1 MKVNWGYKII
11 VQRKSSMNIALC
23 HYRVGETDGVSLEM
37 DKWKKVLKNMGHKV
51 YFIAGST
58 GTSDG
63 YVIPEMNYRFEEDLK
78 IERNAYLKL
87 EEYQDEDEL
96 IRAIKKLTLKIEEGL
111 KKILIENKI
120 DLIVPNNILSIG
132 RSIPTATAFTNV
144 IKELTIRCIGHH
156 HDFYWERNN
165 FSQPTCNF
173 VRKVLEEYYPPKDDL
188 ISHVVINSIVQKE
201 LKVRRNLDSI
211 IIPNVF
217 DFDEKLWEVDNYN
230 KDFRE
235 RLGIKDNDILMLQA
249 TRVTNRKAIE
259 LAIDVV
265 GEMQKEENRKIL
277 EEAKLYN
284 GKSFNRNSR
293 IVLVLAGMIET
304 ADDYVERIKTRAKGS
319 NVEMLFVNNLVEH
332 SRCVKNNN
340 KIYSLWDTYV
350 FADIITYPSIQEGWG
365 NQFLEGLF
373 AKKPMLVF
381 EYDVYKE
388 DIKEKGFKVIS
399 LGDKYELDKYGL
411 AKVDQRVIKRAAGE
425 CIKLLIDKDY
435 REKMVEENF
444 QSGKKHFSLES
455 LEERLKSIV

>member
-1 MKVNWGYKII
+1 
-11 VQRKSSMNIALC
+11 MNIALC
-23 HYRVGETDGVSLEM
+23 HYRIGETDGVSLEM
-37 DKWKKVLKNMGHKV
+37 DKWKKVLENMGHKV

-63 YVIPEMNYRFEEDLK
+63 YIIPELNYRFKEDLK

-87 EEYQDEDEL
+87 EDYQDEDEL
-96 IRAIKKLTLKIEEGL
+96 IRAIRRQTLKIEEGL
-111 KKILIENKI
+111 KKFLIENKI
-120 DLIVPNNILSIG
+120 DLIVPNNIFSIG
-132 RSIPTATAFTNV
+132 RSIPTAMAFSNV
-144 IKELTIRCIGHH
+144 IKELGIRCIGHH
-156 HDFYWERNN
+156 HDFYWERDN

-188 ISHVVINSIVQKE
+188 ISHVVINSIIQKE
-201 LKVRRNLDSI
+201 LKAKRNLDSI

-217 DFDEKLWEVDNYN
+217 DFNEKLWEVDNYN

-235 RLGIKDNDILMLQA
+235 KLGIKDNDILMLQA

-265 GEMQKEENRKIL
+265 GEMQKKENRKIL

-284 GKSFNRNSR
+284 GKSFKEDSR

-304 ADDYVERIKTRAKGS
+304 ADDYVERLKTRAEENS
-319 NVEMLFVNNLVEH
+319 VEMLFVNNLVEH

-350 FADIITYPSIQEGWG
+350 FADIITYPSIKEGWG
-365 NQFLEGLF
+365 NQFLEASF

-381 EYDVYKE
+381 EYDVYKK
-388 DIKEKGFKVIS
+388 DIKGKGFKVVS
-399 LGDKYELDKYGL
+399 LGDKHELDEDGL
-411 AKVDQRVIKRAAGE
+411 AKVNKRVIKRAAGE

-444 QSGKKHFSLES
+444 QSGRRYFSYES
-455 LEERLKSIV
+455 LEEKLKIII

>member
-1 MKVNWGYKII
+1 
-11 VQRKSSMNIALC
+11 MNIALC

-37 DKWKKVLKNMGHKV
+37 DKWKKVLENMGHKV

-63 YVIPEMNYRFEEDLK
+63 YVIPEMHYRFKEDLK

-87 EEYQDEDEL
+87 EDYQDEDEL
-96 IRAIKKLTLKIEEGL
+96 IRAIRKQAFKIEKAL

-120 DLIVPNNILSIG
+120 DLIIPNNILSIG
-132 RSIPTATAFTNV
+132 RSIPTAMAFTNV
-144 IKELTIRCIGHH
+144 IKELGIRCIGHH
-156 HDFYWERNN
+156 HDFYWERKS
-165 FSQPTCNF
+165 FSHPTCNF
-173 VRKVLEEYYPPKDDL
+173 VHKALEEYYPPKDDL

-201 LKVRRNLDSI
+201 LKARRNLDSVV
-211 IIPNVF
+211 IPNVF
-217 DFDEKLWEVDNYN
+217 DFDEKLWNVDDYN

-235 RLGIKDNDILMLQA
+235 KLDIKDNDILMLQA

-265 GEMQKEENRKIL
+265 GEMQKKENRKIL
-277 EEAKLYN
+277 EKAVLYN
-284 GKSFNRNSR
+284 GQSFKGDSR
-293 IVLVLAGMIET
+293 IILVLAGMVET
-304 ADDYVERIKTRAKGS
+304 ADDYVERLKIRAKES
-319 NVEMLFVNNLVEH
+319 NVELLFVNNLVEH
-332 SRCVKNNN
+332 SRCVKNND

-388 DIKEKGFKVIS
+388 DIKKKGFKVIS
-399 LGDKYELDKYGL
+399 LGDKYELDECGL
-411 AKVDQRVIKRAAGE
+411 AKVNEGIIKRAAGE

-435 REKMVEENF
+435 RKKMVEENF
-444 QSGKKHFSLES
+444 RLGSEFLSLES
-455 LEERLKSIV
+455 LEKKLKSIV

>member
-1 MKVNWGYKII
+1 
-11 VQRKSSMNIALC
+11 MNIALC

-63 YVIPEMNYRFEEDLK
+63 YVIQEMNYRFEEDLK

-144 IKELTIRCIGHH
+144 IKELGIRCIGHH
-156 HDFYWERNN
+156 HDFYWERDN

-277 EEAKLYN
+277 EEVKLYN
-284 GKSFNRNSR
+284 RQSFNGNSR

-411 AKVDQRVIKRAAGE
+411 AKVSKGVIKRAAEE

>member
-1 MKVNWGYKII
+1 
-11 VQRKSSMNIALC
+11 MNIALC

-37 DKWKKVLKNMGHKV
+37 DKWKKVLENMGHKV
-51 YFIAGST
+51 YFVAGSI
-58 GTSDG
+58 GTSNG
-63 YVIPEMNYRFEEDLK
+63 YIIPEMNYRFKEDLK

-87 EEYQDEDEL
+87 KDYQDEDEL
-96 IRAIKKLTLKIEEGL
+96 IGAIRKQTLKIEKGL
-111 KKILIENKI
+111 RKFLIENKI
-120 DLIVPNNILSIG
+120 DLIVPNNIFSIG
-132 RSIPTATAFTNV
+132 RSIPTAMAFANV
-144 IKELTIRCIGHH
+144 IKELGVICIGHH
-156 HDFYWERNN
+156 HDFHWERDN

-173 VRKVLEEYYPPKDDL
+173 VRKALEEYYPPKDDL
-188 ISHVVINSIVQKE
+188 ISHVVINSIAKKE
-201 LKVRRNLDSI
+201 LKARRNLDSI

-217 DFDEKLWEVDNYN
+217 DFNEKLWDVDDYN
-230 KDFRE
+230 IDFRE
-235 RLGIKDNDILMLQA
+235 KLDIKDNDILMLQA

-284 GKSFNRNSR
+284 GKSFKEDSR
-293 IVLVLAGMIET
+293 IVLVLAGMIEA
-304 ADDYVERIKTRAKGS
+304 ADDYVERLKTRAKER
-319 NVEMLFVNNLVEH
+319 NVELLFVNNLVEH

-350 FADIITYPSIQEGWG
+350 FADIVTYPSIQEGWG

-388 DIKEKGFKVIS
+388 DIKRKGFKIIS
-399 LGDKYELDKYGL
+399 LGDKYELDEYGL
-411 AKVDQRVIKRAAGE
+411 AKVDKKIIKRAAEE

-435 REKMVEENF
+435 REKIVEENF
-444 QSGKKHFSLES
+444 QLGREFFSYKS
-455 LEERLKSIV
+455 LEEKLKMIV

>member
-1 MKVNWGYKII
+1 
-11 VQRKSSMNIALC
+11 MNIALC

-37 DKWKKVLKNMGHKV
+37 DKWKKVLENMGHKV

-63 YVIPEMNYRFEEDLK
+63 YVIPEMNYRFKEDLK

-87 EEYQDEDEL
+87 EDYQDEDEL
-96 IRAIKKLTLKIEEGL
+96 IRAIRKQTLKIEESL
-111 KKILIENKI
+111 KKFLIENKI

-132 RSIPTATAFTNV
+132 RSIPTAMAFVKV
-144 IKELTIRCIGHH
+144 IKELGIRSIGHH

-173 VRKVLEEYYPPKDDL
+173 VRKALEEYYPPKDDL

-201 LKVRRNLDSI
+201 LKVRRGLNSVV
-211 IIPNVF
+211 IPNVF
-217 DFDEKLWEVDNYN
+217 DFDEKLWNVDDYN

-235 RLGIKDNDILMLQA
+235 KLGIGDHDILMLQA

-277 EEAKLYN
+277 EEAILYN
-284 GKSFNRNSR
+284 GQSFKEDSR

-304 ADDYVERIKTRAKGS
+304 SDDYVERIKSRAKES
-319 NVEMLFVNNLVEH
+319 NVELLFVNSLVEH
-332 SRCVKNNN
+332 SRCVKHGD
-340 KIYSLWDTYV
+340 KVYSLWDTYV

-411 AKVDQRVIKRAAGE
+411 AKVDKKIVKRAAGE
-425 CIKLLIDKDY
+425 CIKLLIDKDC

-444 QSGKKHFSLES
+444 QLGREYFSLES
-455 LEERLKSIV
+455 LEEKLKSIV

>member
-1 MKVNWGYKII
+1 
-11 VQRKSSMNIALC
+11 MNIALC

-37 DKWKKVLKNMGHKV
+37 DKWKKVLEKMGHKV

-63 YVIPEMNYRFEEDLK
+63 CIIPEMNYRSEEDMK

-87 EEYQDEDEL
+87 EDYQDEDEL

-132 RSIPTATAFTNV
+132 RSIPTAMAFTNL
-144 IKELTIRCIGHH
+144 IKELGIRCIGHH
-156 HDFYWERNN
+156 HDFYWERKN

-173 VRKVLEEYYPPKDDL
+173 VRDALEKYYPPKDDL

-201 LKVRRNLDSI
+201 LKVRRNLDSVV
-211 IIPNVF
+211 IPNVF
-217 DFDEKLWEVDNYN
+217 DFNGKLWDADNYN

-235 RLGIKDNDILMLQA
+235 KLGIKDNDILMLQA

-277 EEAKLYN
+277 EEVKLYN
-284 GKSFNRNSR
+284 GKSFKEDSR

-304 ADDYVERIKTRAKGS
+304 ADDYVERLRTKAKES
-319 NVEMLFVNNLVEH
+319 NVELLFVNNLVEH
-332 SRCVKNNN
+332 SRCVKNND

-373 AKKPMLVF
+373 ARKPMLVF
-381 EYDVYKE
+381 EYSVYKE

-399 LGDKYELDKYGL
+399 LGDKYKLDKYRL
-411 AKVDQRVIKRAAGE
+411 AKVSKEVIKRASGE
-425 CIKLLIDKDY
+425 CIKLLINKNY
-435 REKMVEENF
+435 REMMVEENF
-444 QSGKKHFSLES
+444 QLGRCK
-455 LEERLKSIV
+455 

>member
-1 MKVNWGYKII
+1 
-11 VQRKSSMNIALC
+11 MNIALC

-37 DKWKKVLKNMGHKV
+37 DKWKKVLENMGHKV

-63 YVIPEMNYRFEEDLK
+63 YIMPEMNYRFEEDLK

-87 EEYQDEDEL
+87 EDYQDEDEL

-132 RSIPTATAFTNV
+132 RSIPTAMAFSNV
-144 IKELTIRCIGHH
+144 IKELGIRCIGHH
-156 HDFYWERNN
+156 HDFYWERDN

-173 VRKVLEEYYPPKDDL
+173 VRKILEEYYPPKHDL

-201 LKVRRNLDSI
+201 LKVRRSLNSI

-217 DFDEKLWEVDNYN
+217 NFDEKLWEVDNYN

-235 RLGIKDNDILMLQA
+235 KLGIKDNDILILQA

-259 LAIDVV
+259 LVIDVV
-265 GEMQKEENRKIL
+265 GEIQKEENRKIL

-284 GKSFNRNSR
+284 GQSFKGNSR

-304 ADDYVERIKTRAKGS
+304 ADDYVERLKTRAKES
-319 NVEMLFVNNLVEH
+319 NVELLFVNNLVEH

-373 AKKPMLVF
+373 AKKPILVF

-388 DIKEKGFKVIS
+388 DIKEEGFKVIS

-411 AKVDQRVIKRAAGE
+411 AKVGKRVIKRAAGE
-425 CIKLLIDKDY
+425 CIKLLIDKGY

-444 QSGKKHFSLES
+444 QLGREFLSYKS
-455 LEERLKSIV
+455 LEEKLKRII

>member
-1 MKVNWGYKII
+1 
-11 VQRKSSMNIALC
+11 MNIALC

-144 IKELTIRCIGHH
+144 IKELAIRCIGHH

-388 DIKEKGFKVIS
+388 DIREKGFKVIS
-399 LGDKYELDKYGL
+399 LGDKYELDKYDL
-411 AKVDQRVIKRAAGE
+411 AKVSKGVIKRAAEE
-425 CIKLLIDKDY
+425 CIKLLLDKDY

>member
-1 MKVNWGYKII
+1 
-11 VQRKSSMNIALC
+11 MNIALC

-37 DKWKKVLKNMGHKV
+37 DKWKKVLENMGHKV

-63 YVIPEMNYRFEEDLK
+63 YIIPEMNYRFEEDLK

-87 EEYQDEDEL
+87 EDYRDEDEL
-96 IRAIKKLTLKIEEGL
+96 IGAIRKQTLKIEEAL
-111 KKILIENKI
+111 KKILIENKT
-120 DLIVPNNILSIG
+120 DLIIPNNILSIG
-132 RSIPTATAFTNV
+132 RSIPTAMAFTKV
-144 IKELTIRCIGHH
+144 IKELGIRGIGHH
-156 HDFYWERNN
+156 HDFYWERDN

-173 VRKVLEEYYPPKDDL
+173 VRQALEEYFPPKNDL

-201 LKVRRNLDSI
+201 LKARRNLDSI
-211 IIPNVF
+211 IVPNVF
-217 DFDEKLWEVDNYN
+217 DFNERLWDIDDYN

-235 RLGIKDNDILMLQA
+235 KLGIKDNDILMLQA

-265 GEMQKEENRKIL
+265 GEMQKKENRKIL

-284 GKSFNRNSR
+284 GQNFKEDSR

-304 ADDYVERIKTRAKGS
+304 ADDYVERLKTRAKES
-319 NVEMLFVNNLVEH
+319 NVELLFVNNLVEH
-332 SRCVKNNN
+332 SRCVKHDN
-340 KIYSLWDTYV
+340 KVYSLWDTYV
-350 FADIITYPSIQEGWG
+350 FADVITYPSIQEGWG

-399 LGDKYELDKYGL
+399 LGDKYELDEYGL
-411 AKVDQRVIKRAAGE
+411 AKVDKKIIRHAAGE

-444 QSGKKHFSLES
+444 QLGREFFSLES
-455 LEERLKSIV
+455 LEEKLKSIV

>member
-1 MKVNWGYKII
+1 
-11 VQRKSSMNIALC
+11 MNIALC

-37 DKWKKVLKNMGHKV
+37 EKWKKVLENMGHKV
-51 YFIAGST
+51 YFISGSRC
-58 GTSDG
+58 TSDG
-63 YVIPEMNYRFEEDLK
+63 FTIPEMNYRFKEDLK
-78 IERNAYLKL
+78 IEKNAYLKL
-87 EEYQDEDEL
+87 EDYKDESEL
-96 IRAIKKLTLKIEEGL
+96 IKAIKRQTLKIEEAL
-111 KKILIENKI
+111 KKILIENKT
-120 DLIVPNNILSIG
+120 DLIIPNNILSLG
-132 RSIPTATAFTNV
+132 RSIPTAIAFVNV
-144 IKELTIRCIGHH
+144 IKELEMRCIGHH
-156 HDFYWERNN
+156 HDFYWERKN

-173 VRKVLEEYYPPKDDL
+173 VRQVLEEYYPPKDDL

-201 LKVRRNLDSI
+201 LKARRNLNST

-217 DFDEKLWEVDNYN
+217 DFDGKLWEIDDYN
-230 KDFRE
+230 KDLRIK
-235 RLGIKDNDILMLQA
+235 LGIKDNDILMLQA

-265 GEMQKEENRKIL
+265 GEMQKKENRKIL

-284 GKSFNRNSR
+284 GQSFKEDSR

-304 ADDYVERIKTRAKGS
+304 ADDYVERLKTRAEES
-319 NVEMLFVNNLVEH
+319 NVELLFVNNLVEH
-332 SRCVKNNN
+332 LRCVKNNN

-399 LGDKYELDKYGL
+399 LGEKYELDEYGL
-411 AKVDQRVIKRAAGE
+411 AKVSEGVIKRAAGE

-444 QSGKKHFSLES
+444 QSGREFFSHES
-455 LEERLKSIV
+455 LEEKLKAIV

>member
-1 MKVNWGYKII
+1 MRRYRI
-11 VQRKSSMNIALC
+11 VIQRKDSMNITLC

-37 DKWKKVLKNMGHKV
+37 DKWKKVLENMGHKV

-63 YVIPEMNYRFEEDLK
+63 FIIPEMHYRFKEDLK

-87 EEYQDEDEL
+87 EDYRDEDEL
-96 IRAIKKLTLKIEEGL
+96 IRAVRKQTLKIEEAL

-120 DLIVPNNILSIG
+120 DLIVSNNILSIG
-132 RSIPTATAFTNV
+132 RSIPTAMAFANV
-144 IKELTIRCIGHH
+144 IKELGIRCIGHH
-156 HDFYWERNN
+156 HDFYWERKN
-165 FSQPTCNF
+165 FSHPTCNF
-173 VRKVLEEYYPPKDDL
+173 VRQALEEYYPPKDDL

-217 DFDEKLWEVDNYN
+217 DFNEKLWDADDYN

-235 RLGIKDNDILMLQA
+235 KLGIKDNDILMLQA

-259 LAIDVV
+259 LAIDVIR
-265 GEMQKEENRKIL
+265 EMQKEENRKIL

-284 GKSFNRNSR
+284 GQNFKGNSR

-304 ADDYVERIKTRAKGS
+304 ADDYVERLKTRAKES
-319 NVEMLFVNNLVEH
+319 NVELLFVNNLVEH
-332 SRCVKNNN
+332 SRCTKNNN
-340 KIYSLWDTYV
+340 KIYSLWDTYI

-411 AKVDQRVIKRAAGE
+411 AKVSEGVVKRAAGE

-435 REKMVEENF
+435 RENMVEENF
-444 QSGKKHFSLES
+444 RLGSKFLSLES
-455 LEERLKSIV
+455 LEKKLKSIV

>member
-1 MKVNWGYKII
+1 
-11 VQRKSSMNIALC
+11 MNIALC

-37 DKWKKVLKNMGHKV
+37 DKWKKVLENMGHKV

-63 YVIPEMNYRFEEDLK
+63 YIIPEMNYRFKEDLK

-87 EEYQDEDEL
+87 EDYQDEDEL
-96 IRAIKKLTLKIEEGL
+96 IGAIRKQTLKIGEGL
-111 KKILIENKI
+111 KKFLIENKI

-132 RSIPTATAFTNV
+132 RSIPTAMAFTNV
-144 IKELTIRCIGHH
+144 IKELGIRCIGHH
-156 HDFYWERNN
+156 HDFYWERDN

-201 LKVRRNLDSI
+201 LKARRNLDSI

-217 DFDEKLWEVDNYN
+217 DFNEKLWDVDDYN
-230 KDFRE
+230 IDFRE
-235 RLGIKDNDILMLQA
+235 KLGIKDNDILMLQA

-277 EEAKLYN
+277 EGAKLYN
-284 GKSFNRNSR
+284 GQSFKGNSR
-293 IVLVLAGMIET
+293 IVLVLVGMIET
-304 ADDYVERIKTRAKGS
+304 ADDYIERLKTKAEES
-319 NVEMLFVNNLVEH
+319 NVELLFVNNLVEH
-332 SRCVKNNN
+332 SRCVKNDN

-388 DIKEKGFKVIS
+388 DINRKGFKVIS
-399 LGDKYELDKYGL
+399 LGDKYEFDKYGL
-411 AKVDQRVIKRAAGE
+411 AKVSEGAITRAAGE
-425 CIKLLIDKDY
+425 CIKLLTDKDY

-444 QSGKKHFSLES
+444 QSGRKYFSYES
-455 LEERLKSIV
+455 LEEKLKIII

>member
-1 MKVNWGYKII
+1 MRRYRII
-11 VQRKSSMNIALC
+11 IQRKDSMNIALC

-37 DKWKKVLKNMGHKV
+37 DKWKKVLENMGHKV

-87 EEYQDEDEL
+87 EDYQGEDEL
-96 IRAIKKLTLKIEEGL
+96 IRAIKRQTLKIEEGL

-132 RSIPTATAFTNV
+132 RSIPTAMAFVNV
-144 IKELTIRCIGHH
+144 IKELGIRCIGHH
-156 HDFYWERNN
+156 HDFYWERDN

-173 VRKVLEEYYPPKDDL
+173 VRKALEEYYPPKDDL
-188 ISHVVINSIVQKE
+188 ISHVVINSIVQRE
-201 LKVRRNLDSI
+201 LKAKRSLDSV

-217 DFDEKLWEVDNYN
+217 DFNEKLWEVDNYN

-235 RLGIKDNDILMLQA
+235 KLGIKDNDILMLQA

-259 LAIDVV
+259 MAIDVV

-277 EEAKLYN
+277 EEAKLYK
-284 GKSFNRNSR
+284 GKSFNRKSR

-304 ADDYVERIKTRAKGS
+304 ADDYVERLKTRAEEN
-319 NVEMLFVNNLVEH
+319 NVELLFVNNLVEH
-332 SRCVKNNN
+332 LRCTKNNN

-373 AKKPMLVF
+373 AKKPILVF

-399 LGDKYELDKYGL
+399 LGDKYEFDKYSL
-411 AKVDQRVIKRAAGE
+411 AKVGKEVIKRAAGE
-425 CIKLLIDKDY
+425 CIKLLIDKDC

-444 QSGKKHFSLES
+444 QLGREFLSYKS
-455 LEERLKSIV
+455 LEEKLKRII

>member
-1 MKVNWGYKII
+1 
-11 VQRKSSMNIALC
+11 MNIALC

-37 DKWKKVLKNMGHKV
+37 DKCKKVLENMGHKI
-51 YFIAGST
+51 YFVAGST

-63 YVIPEMNYRFEEDLK
+63 YIIPEMNYRFKEDLK
-78 IERNAYLKL
+78 IGRNAYLKL
-87 EEYQDEDEL
+87 KDYQDEDEL
-96 IRAIKKLTLKIEEGL
+96 IGAIRKKTLKIEKGL
-111 KKILIENKI
+111 RKFLIENKI
-120 DLIVPNNILSIG
+120 DLIIPNNIFSIG
-132 RSIPTATAFTNV
+132 RSIPTAMALANV
-144 IKELTIRCIGHH
+144 IKELGIRCIGHH
-156 HDFYWERNN
+156 HDFHWERDN

-173 VRKVLEEYYPPKDDL
+173 VRKALEGYYPPKDDL
-188 ISHVVINSIVQKE
+188 ISHVVINSIAQKE
-201 LKVRRNLDSI
+201 LKARRNLDSI

-217 DFDEKLWEVDNYN
+217 DFNEKLWDVDDYN
-230 KDFRE
+230 IDFRE
-235 RLGIKDNDILMLQA
+235 KLGIKDNDILMLQA

-284 GKSFNRNSR
+284 GKSFKEDSR
-293 IVLVLAGMIET
+293 IILVLAGMIET
-304 ADDYVERIKTRAKGS
+304 VDDYVERLKTRAKGS
-319 NVEMLFVNNLVEH
+319 NVELLFVNNLVEH

-350 FADIITYPSIQEGWG
+350 FADIVTYTSIQEGWG

-388 DIKEKGFKVIS
+388 DIKRKGFKIIS
-399 LGDKYELDKYGL
+399 LGYKYEFGEYGL
-411 AKVDQRVIKRAAGE
+411 VKVDKKIIKRAAGE
-425 CIKLLIDKDY
+425 CIKLLVDKDY

-444 QSGKKHFSLES
+444 QLGREFFSLKN
-455 LEERLKSIV
+455 LEEKLKMIV

>member
-1 MKVNWGYKII
+1 MKVMRGYRII
-11 VQRKSSMNIALC
+11 VQRKDSMNIALC

-37 DKWKKVLKNMGHKV
+37 DKWKKVLENMGHKV

-63 YVIPEMNYRFEEDLK
+63 YIIPEMNYRFEEDLK

-87 EEYQDEDEL
+87 EDYQDEDEL
-96 IRAIKKLTLKIEEGL
+96 IRAVRKQTLKIEEAL

-120 DLIVPNNILSIG
+120 DLIIPNNILSIG
-132 RSIPTATAFTNV
+132 RSIPTAMAFTNV
-144 IKELTIRCIGHH
+144 IKELGIRCIGHH
-156 HDFYWERNN
+156 HDFYWERKN
-165 FSQPTCNF
+165 FSHPTCNF

-201 LKVRRNLDSI
+201 LKTRRGLDSI
-211 IIPNVF
+211 IIPNIF
-217 DFDEKLWEVDNYN
+217 DFNEKLWEVDDYN
-230 KDFRE
+230 KGFRE
-235 RLGIKDNDILMLQA
+235 KLGIKDNDILMLQA

-265 GEMQKEENRKIL
+265 EEMQRKENRKIL

-284 GKSFNRNSR
+284 GKSFKEDSR

-304 ADDYVERIKTRAKGS
+304 ADDYVERLKTRAEKS
-319 NVEMLFVNNLVEH
+319 NVELLFINNLVEH

-350 FADIITYPSIQEGWG
+350 FADIVTYPSIQEGWG

-388 DIKEKGFKVIS
+388 DIKRKGFKVIS
-399 LGDKYELDKYGL
+399 LGDKYGLDECGL
-411 AKVDQRVIKRAAGE
+411 AKVEKKIIRHAAGE
-425 CIKLLIDKDY
+425 CIRLLIDKDC

-444 QSGKKHFSLES
+444 QLGREFFSHES
-455 LEERLKSIV
+455 LEEKLKIVV

>member
-1 MKVNWGYKII
+1 
-11 VQRKSSMNIALC
+11 MNIALC

-96 IRAIKKLTLKIEEGL
+96 IRAIKKLTLKIEEDL

-144 IKELTIRCIGHH
+144 IKELAIRCIGHH

-265 GEMQKEENRKIL
+265 EEMQKKENRKIL

-284 GKSFNRNSR
+284 GKSFKEDSR

-304 ADDYVERIKTRAKGS
+304 ADNYVERLKTRAKES
-319 NVEMLFVNNLVEH
+319 NVELMFVNNLVEH

-399 LGDKYELDKYGL
+399 LGDKYEFDKYGL
-411 AKVDQRVIKRAAGE
+411 AKVSEGIIKRAAEE
-425 CIKLLIDKDY
+425 CIKLLTDKDY
-435 REKMVEENF
+435 REKMVDKNF

>member
-1 MKVNWGYKII
+1 
-11 VQRKSSMNIALC
+11 MNIALC

-37 DKWKKVLKNMGHKV
+37 DKWKKVLENMGHKV

-63 YVIPEMNYRFEEDLK
+63 YVIPEMHYRFKEDLK

-87 EEYQDEDEL
+87 EDYQDEDEL
-96 IRAIKKLTLKIEEGL
+96 IRAIRKQAFKIEKAL

-120 DLIVPNNILSIG
+120 DLIIPNNILSIG
-132 RSIPTATAFTNV
+132 RSIPTAMAFTNV
-144 IKELTIRCIGHH
+144 IKELGIRCIGHH
-156 HDFYWERNN
+156 HDFYWERKS
-165 FSQPTCNF
+165 FSHPTCNF
-173 VRKVLEEYYPPKDDL
+173 VHKALEEYYPPKDDL

-201 LKVRRNLDSI
+201 LKARRNLDSVV
-211 IIPNVF
+211 IPNVF
-217 DFDEKLWEVDNYN
+217 DFDEKLWNVDDYN

-235 RLGIKDNDILMLQA
+235 KLDIKDNDILMLQA

-265 GEMQKEENRKIL
+265 GEMQKKENRKIL
-277 EEAKLYN
+277 EKAVLYN
-284 GKSFNRNSR
+284 GQSFKGDSR
-293 IVLVLAGMIET
+293 IILVLAGMVET
-304 ADDYVERIKTRAKGS
+304 ADDYVERLKIRAKES
-319 NVEMLFVNNLVEH
+319 NVELLFVNNLVEH
-332 SRCVKNNN
+332 SRCVKNNE

-388 DIKEKGFKVIS
+388 DIKKKGFKVIS
-399 LGDKYELDKYGL
+399 LGDKHELDKYGL
-411 AKVDQRVIKRAAGE
+411 AKVSAGVIKRAAGE

-435 REKMVEENF
+435 RKKMVEENF
-444 QSGKKHFSLES
+444 RLGSEFLSLES
-455 LEERLKSIV
+455 LEKKLKSIV

>member
-1 MKVNWGYKII
+1 MKVRRGYKII
-11 VQRKSSMNIALC
+11 IQRKDSMNIALC

-37 DKWKKVLKNMGHKV
+37 DKWKKVLENIGHKV

-63 YVIPEMNYRFEEDLK
+63 YIIPEMNYRFKEDLK

-87 EEYQDEDEL
+87 KDYSDEDEL
-96 IRAIKKLTLKIEEGL
+96 IGAIRKQTLKIEKDL
-111 KKILIENKI
+111 KKFLIENKI
-120 DLIVPNNILSIG
+120 DLIVPNNIFSIG
-132 RSIPTATAFTNV
+132 RSIPTTMAFANV
-144 IKELTIRCIGHH
+144 IKELGIRCIGHH
-156 HDFYWERNN
+156 HDFYWERDN

-173 VRKVLEEYYPPKDDL
+173 VRKALEEYYPPKDDL
-188 ISHVVINSIVQKE
+188 ILHVVINSIVQKE
-201 LKVRRNLDSI
+201 LKAKRNLDSI

-217 DFDEKLWEVDNYN
+217 DFNEKLWDVDDYN
-230 KDFRE
+230 IGFRE
-235 RLGIKDNDILMLQA
+235 KLGIKDNDILMLQA

-259 LAIDVV
+259 LAIDVI

-284 GKSFNRNSR
+284 GKSFKEDSR

-304 ADDYVERIKTRAKGS
+304 VDDYVERLKTRAKER
-319 NVEMLFVNNLVEH
+319 NVELLFVNNLVEH

-350 FADIITYPSIQEGWG
+350 FADIVTYPSIQEGWG

-373 AKKPMLVF
+373 TKKPMLVF

-388 DIKEKGFKVIS
+388 DIKSKGFKVIS
-399 LGDKYELDKYGL
+399 LGDQYKLDEYGL
-411 AKVDQRVIKRAAGE
+411 AKVDKKIIKRAAGE

-444 QSGKKHFSLES
+444 QLGREFFSHKS
-455 LEERLKSIV
+455 LEEKLKMIV

>member
-11 VQRKSSMNIALC
+11 VQRKDSMNIALC

-144 IKELTIRCIGHH
+144 IKELAIRCIGHH

-173 VRKVLEEYYPPKDDL
+173 VRKVLEKYYPPKDDL

-411 AKVDQRVIKRAAGE
+411 AKVSKGVIKRAAEE

>member
-1 MKVNWGYKII
+1 
-11 VQRKSSMNIALC
+11 MNIALC

-37 DKWKKVLKNMGHKV
+37 DKWKKVLENMGHKV

-87 EEYQDEDEL
+87 EDYQDEDEL
-96 IRAIKKLTLKIEEGL
+96 IEAIRRQALKIEEAL

-120 DLIVPNNILSIG
+120 DLIIPNNILSIG
-132 RSIPTATAFTNV
+132 RSIPTAMAFSNV
-144 IKELTIRCIGHH
+144 IKELGIRCIGHH
-156 HDFYWERNN
+156 HDFYWERDN
-165 FSQPTCNF
+165 FSLPTCNF
-173 VRKVLEEYYPPKDDL
+173 VRKALEEYYPPKNDL

-201 LKVRRNLDSI
+201 LKAKRNLDSI
-211 IIPNVF
+211 MIPNVF
-217 DFDEKLWEVDNYN
+217 DFNEKLWDADNYN

-235 RLGIKDNDILMLQA
+235 KLGIKDNDILMLQA

-265 GEMQKEENRKIL
+265 GEMKKEENRKIL

-284 GKSFNRNSR
+284 GKGFKEGSR

-304 ADDYVERIKTRAKGS
+304 TYDYVERLKIRAKES
-319 NVEMLFVNNLVEH
+319 NIELLFVNNLVEH
-332 SRCVKNNN
+332 SRCTKNNN
-340 KIYSLWDTYV
+340 KTYSLWDTYV

-388 DIKEKGFKVIS
+388 DIKRKGFKIIS
-399 LGDKYELDKYGL
+399 LGDRYKLDEYGL
-411 AKVDQRVIKRAAGE
+411 AKVEKKIIKRAAGE

-444 QSGKKHFSLES
+444 QLGREFFSHES
-455 LEERLKSIV
+455 LEDKLKMIV

>member
-1 MKVNWGYKII
+1 
-11 VQRKSSMNIALC
+11 
-23 HYRVGETDGVSLEM
+23 
-37 DKWKKVLKNMGHKV
+37 
-51 YFIAGST
+51 
-58 GTSDG
+58 
-63 YVIPEMNYRFEEDLK
+63 
-78 IERNAYLKL
+78 
-87 EEYQDEDEL
+87 
-96 IRAIKKLTLKIEEGL
+96 LKIEEAL

-132 RSIPTATAFTNV
+132 RSIPTAMAFSNV
-144 IKELTIRCIGHH
+144 IKELGIRCIGHH
-156 HDFYWERNN
+156 HDFYWERDN

-173 VRKVLEEYYPPKDDL
+173 VRKTLEKYYPPKDDL

-201 LKVRRNLDSI
+201 LKARRNLDSI

-217 DFDEKLWEVDNYN
+217 DFDEKLWDADNYN

-235 RLGIKDNDILMLQA
+235 KLGIKDNDILMLQA

-284 GKSFNRNSR
+284 GQSFNGNSR

-304 ADDYVERIKTRAKGS
+304 ADDYIERLKTRAKENS
-319 NVEMLFVNNLVEH
+319 LEMLFVNNLVEH
-332 SRCVKNNN
+332 SRCIKNNN

-381 EYDVYKE
+381 EYDIYKK
-388 DIKEKGFKVIS
+388 DIKGKKFKVVS
-399 LGDKYELDKYGL
+399 LGDKYELDEYGL
-411 AKVDQRVIKRAAGE
+411 AKVNKRVIKRATGE

-435 REKMVEENF
+435 REEMVEGNF
-444 QSGKKHFSLES
+444 QSGRKHFSYES
-455 LEERLKSIV
+455 LEEKLKIII

>member
-1 MKVNWGYKII
+1 
-11 VQRKSSMNIALC
+11 MNIALC
-23 HYRVGETDGVSLEM
+23 HYRIGETDGVSLEM
-37 DKWKKVLKNMGHKV
+37 DKWKKVLENMGHKV

-87 EEYQDEDEL
+87 EDYLNEDEL
-96 IRAIKKLTLKIEEGL
+96 IRAIKKQSFKIEKAL

-120 DLIVPNNILSIG
+120 DLIIPNNILSIG
-132 RSIPTATAFTNV
+132 RSIPTAIAFVNV
-144 IKELTIRCIGHH
+144 IKELGIRCIGHH
-156 HDFYWERNN
+156 HDFYWERDN

-173 VRKVLEEYYPPKDDL
+173 VRNTLNRYYPPKHNL
-188 ISHVVINSIVQKE
+188 FSHIVINSIVQKE
-201 LKVRRNLDSI
+201 LKAKKNLDSI

-217 DFDEKLWEVDNYN
+217 DFSGKLWSIDDYN
-230 KDFRE
+230 KDFRKK
-235 RLGIKDNDILMLQA
+235 LGIKDNDILMLQA

-265 GEMQKEENRKIL
+265 EEMQRKENRKIL

-284 GKSFNRNSR
+284 GKSFKEDSR

-304 ADDYVERIKTRAKGS
+304 ADDYVERIKTRAKE
-319 NVEMLFVNNLVEH
+319 NCVEMLFINNKVEH
-332 SRCVKNNN
+332 TRCSKNNN

-350 FADIITYPSIQEGWG
+350 FADIVTYPSIQEGWG

-381 EYDVYKE
+381 EYNVYKK

-399 LGDKYELDKYGL
+399 LGDKYELDKSGL
-411 AKVDQRVIKRAAGE
+411 AKVDQKIVKRAAGE
-425 CIKLLIDKDY
+425 CIKFLIDKDY
-435 REKMVEENF
+435 REKIVERNF
-444 QSGKKHFSLES
+444 KLGSKYLSCES
-455 LEERLKSIV
+455 LEKKLKLIL

>member
-1 MKVNWGYKII
+1 
-11 VQRKSSMNIALC
+11 MNIALC

-37 DKWKKVLKNMGHKV
+37 DKWKKVLENMGHKV
-51 YFIAGST
+51 CFIAGST

-63 YVIPEMNYRFEEDLK
+63 YVIPEINYRFEEDLK

-87 EEYQDEDEL
+87 EDYQDEDEL

-120 DLIVPNNILSIG
+120 DLIIPNNILSIG
-132 RSIPTATAFTNV
+132 RSIPTAMAFVNA
-144 IKELTIRCIGHH
+144 IKALGIRCIGHH

-173 VRKVLEEYYPPKDDL
+173 VRKALEEYYPPKDDL

-211 IIPNVF
+211 VIPNVF
-217 DFDEKLWEVDNYN
+217 DFDEKSWDTDDYN

-235 RLGIKDNDILMLQA
+235 KLGIKDNDILMLQA

-265 GEMQKEENRKIL
+265 GEIQKEENRKIL
-277 EEAKLYN
+277 EEVKLYN

-304 ADDYVERIKTRAKGS
+304 ADDYVERIETRAKES

-340 KIYSLWDTYV
+340 KTYSLWDTYV

-388 DIKEKGFKVIS
+388 DIKEKGFEVIS
-399 LGDKYELDKYGL
+399 LGDKYELDEYGL
-411 AKVDQRVIKRAAGE
+411 AKVSKGVIKRAAGE
-425 CIKLLIDKDY
+425 CIKLLIDKNY
-435 REKMVEENF
+435 REKMVEKNF
-444 QSGKKHFSLES
+444 QSGRKYFSLES
-455 LEERLKSIV
+455 LEEILKSIV

>member
-1 MKVNWGYKII
+1 
-11 VQRKSSMNIALC
+11 MNIALC

-37 DKWKKVLKNMGHKV
+37 DKCKNVLENMGHKV
-51 YFIAGST
+51 YFVAGST

-63 YVIPEMNYRFEEDLK
+63 YIIPEMNYRFKEDLK
-78 IERNAYLKL
+78 IGRNAYLKL
-87 EEYQDEDEL
+87 EDYQDEDEL
-96 IRAIKKLTLKIEEGL
+96 IGAIRKQTLKIEKGL
-111 KKILIENKI
+111 RKFLIENKI
-120 DLIVPNNILSIG
+120 DLIVPHNIFSIG
-132 RSIPTATAFTNV
+132 RSIPTAMALANV
-144 IKELTIRCIGHH
+144 IKELGIRCIGHH
-156 HDFYWERNN
+156 HDFHWERDN

-173 VRKVLEEYYPPKDDL
+173 VRKALEEYFPPKDDL
-188 ISHVVINSIVQKE
+188 ISHVVINSIAQKE
-201 LKVRRNLDSI
+201 LKARRNLDSI

-217 DFDEKLWEVDNYN
+217 DFDEKLWDVDDYN
-230 KDFRE
+230 IDFRE
-235 RLGIKDNDILMLQA
+235 KLGIKDNDILMLQA

-284 GKSFNRNSR
+284 GQSFNGNSR

-304 ADDYVERIKTRAKGS
+304 ADDYVERLKTRAEES
-319 NVEMLFVNNLVEH
+319 NVELLFINNLVEH
-332 SRCVKNNN
+332 SRCTKNNN

-381 EYDVYKE
+381 EYDVYKK

-399 LGDKYELDKYGL
+399 LGDKYELDEYGL
-411 AKVDQRVIKRAAGE
+411 AKVDKKIIKRAAGE
-425 CIKLLIDKDY
+425 CIKLLIGKDY

-444 QSGKKHFSLES
+444 QLGREFFSHES
-455 LEERLKSIV
+455 LEEKLKMIV

>member
-1 MKVNWGYKII
+1 
-11 VQRKSSMNIALC
+11 MNIALC

-37 DKWKKVLKNMGHKV
+37 DKWKKVLENMGHKV

-63 YVIPEMNYRFEEDLK
+63 YVIPEMHYRFEEDLK
-78 IERNAYLKL
+78 IEKNAYLKL
-87 EEYQDEDEL
+87 EDYQDEDEL
-96 IRAIKKLTLKIEEGL
+96 IKAIRRQALKIEKAL
-111 KKILIENKI
+111 KKILIKNKI
-120 DLIVPNNILSIG
+120 DLIIPNNILSIG
-132 RSIPTATAFTNV
+132 RSIPTAMAFTNV
-144 IKELTIRCIGHH
+144 IKELGIRCIGHH
-156 HDFYWERNN
+156 HDFYWERDN
-165 FSQPTCNF
+165 FSHPTCNF
-173 VRKVLEEYYPPKDDL
+173 VHKALEEYYPPKDDL

-201 LKVRRNLDSI
+201 LKARRNLDSVV
-211 IIPNVF
+211 IPNVF
-217 DFDEKLWEVDNYN
+217 DFDEKLWNVDDYN

-235 RLGIKDNDILMLQA
+235 KLGIKDNDILMLQA

-259 LAIDVV
+259 LAIDVI

-284 GKSFNRNSR
+284 GKSFNWNSR

-304 ADDYVERIKTRAKGS
+304 ADDYVERLKSRAKES
-319 NVEMLFVNNLVEH
+319 NVELLFVNNLVEH
-332 SRCVKNNN
+332 SRCVKNNE

-373 AKKPMLVF
+373 AKRPMLVF

-399 LGDKYELDKYGL
+399 LGDKYELDECGL
-411 AKVDQRVIKRAAGE
+411 AKVNEGIIKRSAGE

-435 REKMVEENF
+435 RKKMVEENF
-444 QSGKKHFSLES
+444 RLGSEFLSLES
-455 LEERLKSIV
+455 LEKKLKSIV

>member
-1 MKVNWGYKII
+1 
-11 VQRKSSMNIALC
+11 MNIALC

-37 DKWKKVLKNMGHKV
+37 DKWKKVLENMGHKV

-63 YVIPEMNYRFEEDLK
+63 YVIPEMHYRFEEDLK

-87 EEYQDEDEL
+87 EDYQDEDEL
-96 IRAIKKLTLKIEEGL
+96 IRAIRKQALKIKKAL
-111 KKILIENKI
+111 KKILIKNKI
-120 DLIVPNNILSIG
+120 DLIIPNNILSIG
-132 RSIPTATAFTNV
+132 RSIPTAMAFTNV
-144 IKELTIRCIGHH
+144 IKELGVRCIGHH
-156 HDFYWERNN
+156 HDFYWERDN
-165 FSQPTCNF
+165 FSHPTCNF
-173 VRKVLEEYYPPKDDL
+173 VHKALEEYYPPKYDL

-201 LKVRRNLDSI
+201 LKARRNLDSVV
-211 IIPNVF
+211 IPNVF
-217 DFDEKLWEVDNYN
+217 DFDEKLWNVDDYN

-235 RLGIKDNDILMLQA
+235 KLGIKDNDILMLQA

-259 LAIDVV
+259 LAIDVI
-265 GEMQKEENRKIL
+265 GEIQKEENRKIL

-304 ADDYVERIKTRAKGS
+304 ADDYVERLKTRAKES
-319 NVEMLFVNNLVEH
+319 NVELLFVNNLVEH
-332 SRCVKNNN
+332 SRCVKNNE

-399 LGDKYELDKYGL
+399 LGDKYGLDKYGL
-411 AKVDQRVIKRAAGE
+411 AKVSEGVIKRAAGE

-435 REKMVEENF
+435 RKKMVEENF
-444 QSGKKHFSLES
+444 RLGSEFLSLES
-455 LEERLKSIV
+455 LEKKLKSIV

>member
-1 MKVNWGYKII
+1 
-11 VQRKSSMNIALC
+11 MNIALC

-37 DKWKKVLKNMGHKV
+37 DKWKKVLENMGHKV

-63 YVIPEMNYRFEEDLK
+63 YVIPEMHYRFKEDLK

-87 EEYQDEDEL
+87 EDYQDEDEL
-96 IRAIKKLTLKIEEGL
+96 IRAIRKQAFKIEKAL

-120 DLIVPNNILSIG
+120 DLIIPNNILSIG
-132 RSIPTATAFTNV
+132 RSIPTAMAFTNV
-144 IKELTIRCIGHH
+144 IKELGIRCIGHH
-156 HDFYWERNN
+156 HDFYWERKS
-165 FSQPTCNF
+165 FSHPTCNF
-173 VRKVLEEYYPPKDDL
+173 VHKALEEYYPPKDDL

-201 LKVRRNLDSI
+201 LKARRNLDSVV
-211 IIPNVF
+211 IPNVF
-217 DFDEKLWEVDNYN
+217 DFDEKLWNVDDYN

-235 RLGIKDNDILMLQA
+235 KLDIKDNDILMLQA

-265 GEMQKEENRKIL
+265 GEMQKKENRKIL
-277 EEAKLYN
+277 EKAVLYN
-284 GKSFNRNSR
+284 GQSFKGDSR
-293 IVLVLAGMIET
+293 IILVLAGMVET
-304 ADDYVERIKTRAKGS
+304 ADDYVERLKIRAKES
-319 NVEMLFVNNLVEH
+319 NVELLFVNNLVEH
-332 SRCVKNNN
+332 SRCVKNND

-388 DIKEKGFKVIS
+388 DIKKKGFKVIS
-399 LGDKYELDKYGL
+399 LGDKYELDECGL
-411 AKVDQRVIKRAAGE
+411 AKVNEGIIKRAAGE
-425 CIKLLIDKDY
+425 CIKLLIDEDY
-435 REKMVEENF
+435 RKKMVEENF
-444 QSGKKHFSLES
+444 RLGSEFLSLES
-455 LEERLKSIV
+455 LEKKLKSIV

>member
-1 MKVNWGYKII
+1 
-11 VQRKSSMNIALC
+11 MNIALC

-96 IRAIKKLTLKIEEGL
+96 IKAIKKLTLKIEEGL

-132 RSIPTATAFTNV
+132 RSIPTAMAFTNI
-144 IKELTIRCIGHH
+144 IKELGIRCIGHH
-156 HDFYWERNN
+156 HDFYWERDN

-173 VRKVLEEYYPPKDDL
+173 VRKVLEKYYPPKDDL
-188 ISHVVINSIVQKE
+188 ISHVVINNIVQKE
-201 LKVRRNLDSI
+201 LKVRRSLDSVV
-211 IIPNVF
+211 IPNVF
-217 DFDEKLWEVDNYN
+217 DFDEKLWDVDNYN

-265 GEMQKEENRKIL
+265 GEIQKEENRKIL
-277 EEAKLYN
+277 EEVKLYN
-284 GKSFNRNSR
+284 GQTFNRNSR

-304 ADDYVERIKTRAKGS
+304 ADDYVERLKNRAKES
-319 NVEMLFVNNLVEH
+319 NVELLFVNNLVEH
-332 SRCVKNNN
+332 SRCVKNSN

-411 AKVDQRVIKRAAGE
+411 AKVSKGVIKRAAEE

>member
-1 MKVNWGYKII
+1 
-11 VQRKSSMNIALC
+11 MNIALC

-37 DKWKKVLKNMGHKV
+37 DKWKKVLESMGHKV

-63 YVIPEMNYRFEEDLK
+63 YVIPEMNYRFKEDLK

-87 EEYQDEDEL
+87 EDYQGEDEL
-96 IRAIKKLTLKIEEGL
+96 IRAIRKQTLKIEEGL
-111 KKILIENKI
+111 KKFLIENKI
-120 DLIVPNNILSIG
+120 DLIVLNNILSLG
-132 RSIPTATAFTNV
+132 RSIPTAMAFANV
-144 IKELTIRCIGHH
+144 IKELGIRCIGHH
-156 HDFYWERNN
+156 HDFYWERDN

-173 VRKVLEEYYPPKDDL
+173 VRKALEEYYPPKDDL

-201 LKVRRNLDSI
+201 LKAKRNLDSI

-217 DFDEKLWEVDNYN
+217 DFNEKLWDVDDYN
-230 KDFRE
+230 IDFRE
-235 RLGIKDNDILMLQA
+235 KLGIKNNDILILQA

-284 GKSFNRNSR
+284 GKSFKEDSR

-304 ADDYVERIKTRAKGS
+304 ADDYVERLKTKAEES
-319 NVEMLFVNNLVEH
+319 NVELLFVNNLVEH
-332 SRCVKNNN
+332 SRGVKNDN

-381 EYDVYKE
+381 EYNVYKK
-388 DIKEKGFKVIS
+388 DIKGKGFKVIS
-399 LGDKYELDKYGL
+399 LGDKYELDEYGL
-411 AKVDQRVIKRAAGE
+411 AKVDKKIIKRTAGE

-435 REKMVEENF
+435 REKMVEGNF
-444 QSGKKHFSLES
+444 QSGRKHFSYES
-455 LEERLKSIV
+455 LEEKLKMIV

>member
-1 MKVNWGYKII
+1 
-11 VQRKSSMNIALC
+11 
-23 HYRVGETDGVSLEM
+23 
-37 DKWKKVLKNMGHKV
+37 
-51 YFIAGST
+51 
-58 GTSDG
+58 
-63 YVIPEMNYRFEEDLK
+63 MNYRFEEDLK

-87 EEYQDEDEL
+87 EDYQDEDEL

-132 RSIPTATAFTNV
+132 RSIPTAMAFTNV
-144 IKELTIRCIGHH
+144 IKELSIRCIGHH

-173 VRKVLEEYYPPKDDL
+173 VRNVLEEYYPPKDDL

-201 LKVRRNLDSI
+201 LKVKRNLDSI

-217 DFDEKLWEVDNYN
+217 DFDEKLWNVDDYN

-235 RLGIKDNDILMLQA
+235 KLGIKDNDILMLQA

-259 LAIDVV
+259 LAIDVIR
-265 GEMQKEENRKIL
+265 EMQKEKNRKIL
-277 EEAKLYN
+277 EEEKLYN
-284 GKSFNRNSR
+284 GQNFKEDSR
-293 IVLVLAGMIET
+293 IILVLVGMIET
-304 ADDYVERIKTRAKGS
+304 ADDYVERLKTRAKKS
-319 NVEMLFVNNLVEH
+319 NVELLFVNNLVEH

-411 AKVDQRVIKRAAGE
+411 AKVEKKIIKRTAEE

-444 QSGKKHFSLES
+444 QLGREFFSHES
-455 LEERLKSIV
+455 LEEKLKMIV